1 MRGQVPRTQGPAEL
15 RAGPCGIS
23 TCDDAMNIGDDMSRT
38 RQGPSRSTLSGIATR
53 RLSNQIDRANRGTFG
68 AQTGL
73 RTIVKAV
80 AREMMRAGTS
90 SDVVS
95 AAITNYLVNHPTQP
109 GWKQTAG
116 NLTSTMLIDLVQQS
130 VDEVAAE

>member
-1 MRGQVPRTQGPAEL
+1 MSKTRQLP
-15 RAGPCGIS
+15 
-23 TCDDAMNIGDDMSRT
+23 SRT
-38 RQGPSRSTLSGIATR
+38 ILSGIATR
-53 RLSNQIDRANRGTFG
+53 RLSSQIDRANRGTFG

-80 AREMMRAGTS
+80 AREMMRTGTS

-95 AAITNYLVNHPTQP
+95 AAIANHLVNHPTRP
-109 GWKQTAG
+109 ASKQTAG
-116 NLTSTMLIDLVQQS
+116 NLTATMLIDLVQQS